1 LTSARRTGII
11 SDFIVPTA
19 LPHPSFT
26 FAPRTRARWMG
37 VDLVGMSL
45 VRRFWSSKRHLG
57 SG

>member
-45 VRRFWSSKRHLG
+45 VRRFWSS
-57 SG
+57 